1 MTEPNVECR
10 RCGLRWYSE
19 DFESGGDVP
28 DVCTRC
34 YREDVREIPPEPSV
48 VERSTVRARKKAY
61 DARELVQEKHDDL
74 IIWKENNRALIE
86 LSLFVFGMAV
96 IVAVLYLFIFK
107 WG

>member
-1 MTEPNVECR
+1 MTEPNVECV

-19 DFESGGDVP
+19 SFEDDGEVP

-34 YREDVREIPPEPSV
+34 YRDDVREIPPEPSIL
-48 VERSTVRARKKAY
+48 EKSAVRARKKAY
-61 DARELVQEKHDDL
+61 DTREFLQEKHDDL

-86 LSLFVFGMAV
+86 LSLFVGGMVV
-96 IVAVLYLFIFK
+96 IVAVLYLFIFR